1 MVIHYSSLSQIIPK
15 RIGLVLSGPTV
26 GEWMG
31 WSGGNRGGF
40 LGLGDGRLEGLFF
53 FFGGGL
59 VGFLFKGGRKGV
71 ASSL

>member
-31 WSGGNRGGF
+31 WTGGNRGGF
-40 LGLGDGRLEGLFF
+40 LGLGDGRFEGLFF
-53 FFGGGL
+53 FSGE
-59 VGFLFKGGRKGV
+59 V
-71 ASSL
+71 

>member
-31 WSGGNRGGF
+31 WSGGKRGGF
-40 LGLGDGRLEGLFF
+40 FGLGDGRFEGLFF
-53 FFGGGL
+53 FSGE
-59 VGFLFKGGRKGV
+59 V
-71 ASSL
+71 

>member
-1 MVIHYSSLSQIIPK
+1 MVIHYSSLSQIIPN

-31 WSGGNRGGF
+31 WSRGQEGRVSGAGGMA
-40 LGLGDGRLEGLFF
+40 GLRV

-59 VGFLFKGGRKGV
+59 VGFFRGAERG
-71 ASSL
+71 

>member
-1 MVIHYSSLSQIIPK
+1 MVIHYSSLSQIIPN

-31 WSGGNRGGF
+31 WSGGQDGF
-40 LGLGDGRLEGLFF
+40 LGLGDGRFED

-59 VGFLFKGGRKGV
+59 VGFFQGAERG
-71 ASSL
+71 